1 MEKEKGNKQ
10 KETTGAGLPNI
21 FDSNGPVSGGTITV
35 SVGPYVERLPAA
47 GRTVAEI
54 RARFGQRFDID
65 ERSEAIVNGQGVTA
79 DTIVHEG
86 QTLMFIH
93 KAGEKG

>member
-1 MEKEKGNKQ
+1 MEKEKSKQ

-21 FDSNGPVSGGTITV
+21 FDSGPVSGGTITV

-65 ERSEAIVNGQGVTA
+65 ERSEAIINGQSVSA
-79 DTIVHEG
+79 DTVIHEG